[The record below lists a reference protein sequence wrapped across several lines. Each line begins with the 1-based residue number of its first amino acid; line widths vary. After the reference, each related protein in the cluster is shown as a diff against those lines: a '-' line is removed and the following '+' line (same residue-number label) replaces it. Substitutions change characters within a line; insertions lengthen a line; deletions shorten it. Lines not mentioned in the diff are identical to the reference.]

1 MSDVWEVQDNLQLF
15 TLELLPD
22 AEHAVDVLVAA
33 VGPRG
38 AAPEVVIVLITSISV
53 TPTPARPVP
62 PLGPPQLLNIHGVNL
77 TTEGCIMTHGVTM

>member
-1 MSDVWEVQDNLQLF
+1 MSDVLTVQDNLQHY

-38 AAPEVVIVLITSISV
+38 AAPEVVIILITSISV
-53 TPTPARPVP
+53 TPAPARPVSS
-62 PLGPPQLLNIHGVNL
+62 L
-77 TTEGCIMTHGVTM
+77 